1 MTATSHQL
9 STLLALLLMAGASQA
24 RRDSIINAN
33 QKQRHDSADQQGVQ
47 DALLY
52 SVYSPS
58 GSRPEEE
65 EEEEEEEWVAGS
77 YQTKVG
83 MVSCETSL
91 FKPEFPLWLSYKEG
105 IGTRWT

>member
-1 MTATSHQL
+1 MTATSHQF

-65 EEEEEEEWVAGS
+65 EEWVAGL

-83 MVSCETSL
+83 MISCETSL
-91 FKPEFPLWLSYKEG
+91 FKPELPLWLSYKEG